1 MIRRPGRAGP
11 VPTAGT
17 GDNAMVRVATT
28 EAAGAAPGLGAG
40 RWPDV
45 GADRIP
51 AHGPEYGRWARSAAR
66 SSPPGCAATR
76 WPD

>member
-28 EAAGAAPGLGAG
+28 EAAGAAAG
-40 RWPDV
+40 
-45 GADRIP
+45 
-51 AHGPEYGRWARSAAR
+51 
-66 SSPPGCAATR
+66 
-76 WPD
+76 